1 MFTQGFK
8 WHFIRVLSGLLAALC
23 LLSTASHGQ
32 DEGDDAPPPT
42 PSTIQTDTNSP
53 PVAQTLVPEGIFA
66 MQLAEALKLGPV
78 PDEATA
84 EELLSNL
91 GIEPKNGWLAEYP
104 VTPAVLGDVEK
115 GISVASDQGKIALT
129 KDQALKLVSDVKAK
143 LGFDVNPG
151 SNAPAG
157 LIERPGNKTIY
168 SYTDSEGVLHITDD
182 YDSIPK
188 EYQKNA
194 KIVTESTLHQPLG
207 GTDGSA
213 TEAPGPQYMANPNPE
228 DINNYYYEQGP
239 PLVTYYAPPDPYYY
253 LYSWVPYPFW
263 STGFYF
269 PGFFVLNN
277 FHRQVFFNR
286 QPYFV
291 AHHVGGSAFSR
302 PLSVGPVNRAWPGHM
317 TPNAM
322 AHPRWFSTPNAQA
335 SARAIVTLNQ
345 NRSRSIN
352 GTGAAI
358 SQMNTSKPPFSSAG
372 NFRTLGNAPAVLNN
386 RTTMHN
392 DSFRSAPHFG
402 GRIFNQPAFN
412 QRTYAP
418 VTPRFYSPPAF
429 TQGPAFRA
437 PRSFGGSVA
446 GGFHSGGAVGGF
458 HGGGN
463 FTNQGRGGSFAG
475 ASRGGHR

>member
-1 MFTQGFK
+1 MFTHGFK

-32 DEGDDAPPPT
+32 DEGDDAPSPT

-78 PDEATA
+78 PDEAKA
-84 EELLSNL
+84 EELLSSL
-91 GIEPKNGWLAEYP
+91 GIEPKNGWLTEYP
-104 VTPAVLGDVEK
+104 VTPDVLGDVEK
-115 GISVASDQGKIALT
+115 GISVASDQGKIAFT

-151 SNAPAG
+151 PNVPVG

-168 SYTDSEGVLHITDD
+168 SYTDSKGVLHITDD

-188 EYQKNA
+188 EYQKNV
-194 KIVTESTLHQPLG
+194 KILTQSALHELLSGTSG
-207 GTDGSA
+207 GA

-228 DINNYYYEQGP
+228 DINDYYYEQGP
-239 PLVTYYAPPDPYYY
+239 PVVTYYSPPDPYYY

-263 STGFYF
+263 STGFFF

-291 AHHVGGSAFSR
+291 THHVGGGAFSR
-302 PLSVGPVNRAWPGHM
+302 PLSVGPVNRTWPGHM
-317 TPNAM
+317 TPDGM
-322 AHPRWFSTPNAQA
+322 APFRWFSTPNAQA

-352 GTGAAI
+352 GTAV
-358 SQMNTSKPPFSSAG
+358 SQMNTSRQPFSSAG
-372 NFRTLGNAPAVLNN
+372 NSRTLGNAPAVLNS

-392 DSFRSAPHFG
+392 DSFRSTPHFG

-412 QRTYAP
+412 QRSFVP
-418 VTPRFYSPPAF
+418 IRPRFFSPPAF
-429 TQGPAFRA
+429 TQGPAFSA
-437 PRSFGGSVA
+437 PRSYGGSVA
-446 GGFHSGGAVGGF
+446 GGFHSGGPSGEF

-463 FTNQGRGGSFAG
+463 FMSHGGGGGSFAG

>member
-66 MQLAEALKLGPV
+66 MQLAEALKRGPV

-129 KDQALKLVSDVKAK
+129 KDQALKLLGDVKTK
-143 LGFDVNPG
+143 LGVDINPG

-168 SYTDSEGVLHITDD
+168 SYTDSEGVLHFTDD

-194 KIVTESTLHQPLG
+194 KIVTESTLHQILG
-207 GTDGSA
+207 GSDGGA
-213 TEAPGPQYMANPNPE
+213 TEAPGPQYMANPNLE

-291 AHHVGGSAFSR
+291 THHVGGGAFSR
-302 PLSVGPVNRAWPGHM
+302 RLSVGPVNRAWPGHM
-317 TPNAM
+317 MPNAM

-358 SQMNTSKPPFSSAG
+358 SQMNTSKPPFPSAG
-372 NFRTLGNAPAVLNN
+372 NSRTLGNAPAVLNG
-386 RTTMHN
+386 RMTTHN
-392 DSFRSAPHFG
+392 ESFQSASHFG

-412 QRTYAP
+412 QRTYVP
-418 VTPRFYSPPAF
+418 IRPRFYSSPAF
-429 TQGPAFRA
+429 TQSPAFSA
-437 PRSFGGSVA
+437 PRSYGGNVA
-446 GGFHSGGAVGGF
+446 GGFHSGGPSGGF

-463 FTNQGRGGSFAG
+463 FTSHGGVGSFGG

>member
-1 MFTQGFK
+1 
-8 WHFIRVLSGLLAALC
+8 
-23 LLSTASHGQ
+23 
-32 DEGDDAPPPT
+32 
-42 PSTIQTDTNSP
+42 
-53 PVAQTLVPEGIFA
+53 

-78 PDEATA
+78 PDEAKA
-84 EELLSNL
+84 EELLSSL

-151 SNAPAG
+151 LNAPAG
-157 LIERPGNKTIY
+157 PIERSGNKTIY
-168 SYTDSEGVLHITDD
+168 SYTDSEGVIHITDD

-188 EYQKNA
+188 EYQKNV
-194 KIVTESTLHQPLG
+194 KILTQSALHELLSGAG
-207 GTDGSA
+207 GGA

-228 DINNYYYEQGP
+228 DINGYYYEQGP
-239 PLVTYYAPPDPYYY
+239 PVVTYYSPPDPYYY

-263 STGFYF
+263 STGFFF

-277 FHRQVFFNR
+277 FHRHVFFNR
-286 QPYFV
+286 QPFFV
-291 AHHVGGSAFSR
+291 THHAGGGAFSR
-302 PLSVGPVNRAWPGHM
+302 PLSTGPVNLAWPGHM
-317 TPNAM
+317 TPDGV
-322 AHPRWFSTPNAQA
+322 AHSRWFSTPNAQA
-335 SARAIVTLNQ
+335 GARAIVTLNQ
-345 NRSRSIN
+345 NRSRFIS
-352 GTGAAI
+352 GTGPAV
-358 SQMNTSKPPFSSAG
+358 SQMNTSRQRFSSAG
-372 NFRTLGNAPAVLNN
+372 NSGFLGNNPAVLNS
-386 RTTMHN
+386 RTMMHN
-392 DSFRSAPHFG
+392 DHFRPAPHFG

-412 QRTYAP
+412 QRTYVP
-418 VTPRFYSPPAF
+418 IRPRFYSQPAF

-463 FTNQGRGGSFAG
+463 FTSHGGGGSSPG
-475 ASRGGHR
+475 VSRGGHR

>member
-8 WHFIRVLSGLLAALC
+8 WHFIRVLSSLLAALC

-32 DEGDDAPPPT
+32 NEGDDAPPPT
-42 PSTIQTDTNSP
+42 PSTIQTDTNAP

-66 MQLAEALKLGPV
+66 MQLAEALKLSPV

-91 GIEPKNGWLAEYP
+91 GIEPKNGWLAEFP

-129 KDQALKLVSDVKAK
+129 KDQALKLVGDVKTK
-143 LGFDVNPG
+143 LGVDINPG
-151 SNAPAG
+151 SNAPPG

-168 SYTDSEGVLHITDD
+168 SYTDSEGVLHFTDD

-194 KIVTESTLHQPLG
+194 KIVSQSMQHELLG
-207 GTDGSA
+207 GTDGGA
-213 TEAPGPQYMANPNPE
+213 TEAPGPQYRANPNPE
-228 DINNYYYEQGP
+228 DINDYYYEQGP

-291 AHHVGGSAFSR
+291 AHHVGGGAFSR
-302 PLSVGPVNRAWPGHM
+302 PLSVGPVNLAWPGHM
-317 TPNAM
+317 MPDAM

-345 NRSRSIN
+345 NRSRAIN
-352 GTGAAI
+352 GTAV
-358 SQMNTSKPPFSSAG
+358 SQMNTSRPPFSSAG
-372 NFRTLGNAPAVLNN
+372 NSRTLGNAPAVLNS

-392 DSFRSAPHFG
+392 NSFQSAPHFG

-437 PRSFGGSVA
+437 PRPFGGNVA
-446 GGFHSGGAVGGF
+446 GGFHSGGPSGGF